1 MTDRCD
7 SLHAYVDG
15 ELVDDEAAE
24 FEVHLAGCASC
35 AGELPRLL
43 ELLAAL
49 DAAGEAARHARAATA
64 PLTLVRGGAAAEPAR
79 DPAPARAPASPEVAR
94 PVAPPGPSAPS
105 GMAALGP
112 RRQRRAWWGAGAGVA
127 VAAAAALAA
136 WLVPGRAP
144 QGPSLAALDAALGSS
159 RPIAARLS
167 VRGADRHRPVDV
179 QRGGGSANGSKDPL
193 LQLEAELE
201 RAGNWHDAAVV
212 ALLAGDRE
220 HAARDFDR
228 SPSTPE
234 VDSDRAAF
242 ELQDGSPAA
251 LERALEAADR
261 ALAGAP
267 GSGAAHWNRG
277 LALAAMN
284 LPLAAARE
292 FDQIR
297 DLGEPGWAEEAR
309 TRAGALRDQ
318 LARRRN
324 HWRAARDAGLRLV
337 EDGTPVPPALYDVA
351 GVLAIDLYDAVRAA
365 PSRDRVLAL
374 APLARGLDAAYGR
387 DRLTR
392 YVQRIADRD
401 FTARRPLADRYREL
415 ALGRSPPG
423 ATDALLDQL
432 ARSGATGADI
442 WLGAMVHAGRVAQQ
456 LDDYRRLA
464 AATGDPWFTVIAEQ
478 TTADDEIA
486 RHDTAAGEHRL
497 REALA
502 LARRERLAYRAIRVE
517 SDLVVLAQTALDLT
531 RAAADARAAYH
542 DAVGAGEWVLEMGA
556 LADLASIHQNRYA
569 YSLARAYL
577 TELAERAEAALGTG
591 DNAYAAVECERRLY
605 AYGSLAHLSLL
616 QPDPDPARA
625 RAELARAPTCD
636 AAATP
641 SLAATILR
649 NALVRTELYRLSH
662 RPDDARLARDSLA
675 AVRDVPAATLPGKDA
690 FLAYIDGDLTIADD
704 PAAGRRLLRDAI
716 ARAGQDRDEFSVKA
730 RAHSFALLALEDGR
744 GAAFDRVTAVMAEAL
759 NVHAPRRCT
768 LAIAADE
775 ARQVVAFT
783 GAQGATGGEYAA
795 HKPGAL
801 DVAHLVPP
809 DVIARLRDCD
819 RIAVLARAPVLGAG
833 RLLPPEL
840 AWSYLLDDRAP
851 PPVPDAAS
859 PHRLVVANPQT
870 PPELG
875 LPALGPYP
883 EEPGAAG
890 VTVLRGPDATPSR
903 VLLAMQDASVIELHT
918 HGFLADDVFEAS
930 HLVLSPELDQ
940 HYALTAGDVAH
951 IQLAASP
958 LVILGACH
966 AATSSRVLEG
976 GMGLPEAFLRA
987 GARAVIASPEVVA
1000 DLGAYGFFAAVRDR
1014 VARGQD
1020 PAAALRDERMH
1031 QLAASHDDTWVS
1043 GVVVFQ

>member
-1 MTDRCD
+1 
-7 SLHAYVDG
+7 
-15 ELVDDEAAE
+15 
-24 FEVHLAGCASC
+24 
-35 AGELPRLL
+35 
-43 ELLAAL
+43 
-49 DAAGEAARHARAATA
+49 
-64 PLTLVRGGAAAEPAR
+64 
-79 DPAPARAPASPEVAR
+79 
-94 PVAPPGPSAPS
+94 
-105 GMAALGP
+105 
-112 RRQRRAWWGAGAGVA
+112 
-127 VAAAAALAA
+127 VAAAAALAV
-136 WLVPGRAP
+136 WLVPGRSSP
-144 QGPSLAALDAALGSS
+144 PGPSLAALDAALGSS
-159 RPIAARLS
+159 RPIEARLS

-179 QRGGGSANGSKDPL
+179 QRGGGSASSSKESL
-193 LQLEAELE
+193 LQLEVELE
-201 RAGNWHDAAVV
+201 RAGSWHDAAVV

-228 SPSTPE
+228 APSTPE
-234 VDSDRAAF
+234 VNSDRAAF

-251 LERALEAADR
+251 LDRALEAADR
-261 ALAGAP
+261 ALAVAP
-267 GSGAAHWNRG
+267 GHGAARWNRG

-284 LPLAAARE
+284 LPLSAARE

-297 DLGEPGWAEEAR
+297 DLKEPGWAEEAR

-324 HWRAARDAGLRLV
+324 HWRAARDAGLRLI
-337 EDGTPVPPALYDVA
+337 EGGTPVPPELYDVA

-374 APLARGLDAAYGR
+374 GPLARGLDAVHGG

-392 YVQRIADRD
+392 YVQRIADSD
-401 FTARRPLADRYREL
+401 FAARRPLADRYREL
-415 ALGRSPPG
+415 ALGRSTLG

-464 AATGDPWFTVIAEQ
+464 AAAGDPWFTVIAEQ
-478 TTADDEIA
+478 TAAAGEIA

-517 SDLVVLAQTALDLT
+517 SDLVAMEKAALDLT
-531 RAAADARAAYH
+531 RAAADARDAYR
-542 DAVGAGEWVLEMGA
+542 DAVRAGEWVLEMGA

-577 TELAERAEAALGTG
+577 AELAERAEAGLGTG

-616 QPDPDPARA
+616 QPAPDPARA

-649 NALVRTELYRLSH
+649 NALVRTELYRVAH

-690 FLAYIDGDLTIADD
+690 FLAYIDGELTIADD

-759 NVHAPRRCT
+759 NVHAPRRCA
-768 LAIAADE
+768 LAIAADG

-783 GAQGATGGEYAA
+783 DAQGATGGAYAA
-795 HKPGAL
+795 RRPGAL

-840 AWSYLLDDRAP
+840 AWSYLLGDREP
-851 PPVPDAAS
+851 PPPLAPAAAN

-883 EEPGAAG
+883 EEPGAG
-890 VTVLRGPDATPSR
+890 ITVLRGPDATPSR

-951 IQLAASP
+951 VRLAASP

-987 GARAVIASPEVVA
+987 GARAVIASPDAVQ
-1000 DLGAYGFFAAVRDR
+1000 DLGAHEFFAAIRDR